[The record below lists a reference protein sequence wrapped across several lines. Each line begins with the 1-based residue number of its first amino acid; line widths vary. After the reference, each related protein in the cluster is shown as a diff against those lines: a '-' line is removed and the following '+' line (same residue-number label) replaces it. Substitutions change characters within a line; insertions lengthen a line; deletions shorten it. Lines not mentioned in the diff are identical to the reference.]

1 MPPWDEYKKPAEA
14 QAGPWAAY
22 APAQADSAPPE
33 PAKPKEEPYKPG
45 KAMLDFI
52 FGPAEAALNLGTSMV
67 AKPVA
72 DVMGMS
78 AQASDAMRD
87 KPEGNAGAFKD
98 DLQRSMTYEPRGE
111 TGKAIAQY
119 NPLALIGKGVNAVGG
134 GVEGLVAPPGAST
147 GRQMA
152 GAGIHE
158 AINQA
163 PGFLGVKAGGA
174 GEAAQAALKGGA
186 RDMMQSALKPPI
198 AAQRTGKAAT
208 AIDTLL
214 DTGTNVSRAG
224 ADKLQAR
231 ITDLNQQIADQ
242 IANSTAVVDKK
253 AVAGNLNQVMADFK
267 KQVNPDADIHSVQKA
282 YDEFMDHPLLQGKR
296 SVPVQLAQE
305 MKQATY
311 KSLGDK
317 AYGEMK
323 GADITAQKALARG
336 LKDQIAKAVPE
347 VRQLNAEDSKLLTT
361 LPLVERRVLMDAN
374 KNPFGLGWLTTSPT
388 KFAAWMADRSPAFKS
403 IVAHMLNRSS
413 AAAPGV
419 AAGAVPG
426 GLATNSYAGQLP
438 QPPQQ

>member
-1 MPPWDEYKKPAEA
+1 MAGEQVPDWAKAPAASAVPDWAKKPA
-14 QAGPWAAY
+14 
-22 APAQADSAPPE
+22 APAQE
-33 PAKPKEEPYKPG
+33 AKPAEEPYKPG

-78 AQASDAMRD
+78 AQAQDAMRD
-87 KPEGNAGAFKD
+87 KPEGNADDFKD
-98 DLQRSMTYEPRGE
+98 SVQRALTYEPRGN

-119 NPLALIGKGVNAVGG
+119 NPLALLGRGVNAVGG
-134 GVEGLVAPPGAST
+134 GVEGLVAPPGASA

-163 PGFLGVKAGGA
+163 PAFFGVKAGGA

-231 ITDLNQQIADQ
+231 ITDLNQQIADL
-242 IANSTAVVDKK
+242 IANSKAVVDKK
-253 AVAGNLNQVMADFK
+253 AVAGNLNQVLNDFK
-267 KQVNPDADIHSVQKA
+267 KQVNPDADMRAVQKA
-282 YDEFMDHPLLQGKR
+282 YDEFMDHPLLSGKR
-296 SVPVQLAQE
+296 NIPVQLAQE

-336 LKDQIAKAVPE
+336 LKDQIAKSVPE
-347 VRQLNAEDSKLLTT
+347 VRQLNAEDTKLLTT

-413 AAAPGV
+413 AAAPGA
-419 AAGAVPG
+419 AAGAVPA
-426 GLATNSYAGQLP
+426 GLAVTQSANQIPA
-438 QPPQQ
+438 PPQ